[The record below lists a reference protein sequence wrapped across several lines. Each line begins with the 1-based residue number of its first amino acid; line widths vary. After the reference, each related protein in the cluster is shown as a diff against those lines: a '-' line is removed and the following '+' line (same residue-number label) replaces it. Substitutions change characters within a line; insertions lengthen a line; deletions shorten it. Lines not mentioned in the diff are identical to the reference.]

1 MLREDI
7 EDMKRNVESIHKDV
21 VEENT
26 FAMHLLRELKQSA
39 KRNFIAFIITLV
51 ALVGTNIAWL
61 IYENSFE
68 TIFETE
74 TTTVDGGNGMAT
86 YLENSIA
93 GDIINGENN

>member
-7 EDMKRNVESIHKDV
+7 EDMKRNVEGIHKDV

-39 KRNFIAFIITLV
+39 KRNFIAFIITLI
-51 ALVGTNIAWL
+51 ALVGTNIAWI

-68 TIFETE
+68 TTVEDNIQETYF
-74 TTTVDGGNGMAT
+74 TD
-86 YLENSIA
+86 NSTITQH
-93 GDIINGENN
+93 IE